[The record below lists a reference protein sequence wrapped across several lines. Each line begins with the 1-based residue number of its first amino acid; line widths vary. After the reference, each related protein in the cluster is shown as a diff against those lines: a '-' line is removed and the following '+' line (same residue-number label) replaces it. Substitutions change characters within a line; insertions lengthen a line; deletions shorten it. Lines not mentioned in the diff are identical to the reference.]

1 MHTDQLH
8 TVEKF
13 TRPNRD
19 TLHYEA
25 TIIDPG
31 AYSEPWTV
39 AWDIPWTAGAELAE
53 YICQENNQFLLKLK
67 DDFGK
72 PFFEDVPVE
81 HLGSRSP
88 SLESPRT
95 AQPLARP
102 LASSGPAAST
112 AVPRAHAVRSASR
125 CAAAVP
131 RANRAAARTSKP

>member
-1 MHTDQLH
+1 MHTDQLR
-8 TVEKF
+8 TLEKF

-72 PFFEDVPVE
+72 PFFEDLPIE
-81 HLGSRSP
+81 HLSP
-88 SLESPRT
+88 
-95 AQPLARP
+95 
-102 LASSGPAAST
+102 
-112 AVPRAHAVRSASR
+112 
-125 CAAAVP
+125 
-131 RANRAAARTSKP
+131 KP